1 MLYYIQE
8 VREMKRTRN
17 SIKYRI
23 FHWFNTLSYND
34 FIHVKNIIV
43 YWVVEIL
50 TILLLF
56 FFIFI
61 IPHLFG

>member
-1 MLYYIQE
+1 MLYYTQE

-23 FHWFNTLSYND
+23 FHWFNTLTRDD
-34 FIHVKNIIV
+34 FVRVKNIV
-43 YWVVEIL
+43 TYWSVEIL
-50 TILLLF
+50 TALLLF
-56 FFIFI
+56 SVIFI